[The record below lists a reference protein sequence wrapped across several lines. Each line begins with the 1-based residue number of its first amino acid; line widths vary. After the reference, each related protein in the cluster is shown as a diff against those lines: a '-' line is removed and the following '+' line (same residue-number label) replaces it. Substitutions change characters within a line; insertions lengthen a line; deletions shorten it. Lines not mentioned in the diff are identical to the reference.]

1 MSDKMV
7 YFPLFVDLNEKQ
19 ILVFGG
25 GKIATRRIISLLD
38 FGGTIRVVAPEC
50 TNEILELSTQK
61 LLTQEKRCYRQGEIQ
76 QPYMVIAATNNPNI
90 NHQIYYEGKQ
100 KGILVNIVSDQKKS
114 DFFFPGLAMEDS
126 IVIGVTASGTDH
138 KKAKRITEQI
148 KEILKGE
155 K

>member
-1 MSDKMV
+1 M
-7 YFPLFVDLNEKQ
+7 
-19 ILVFGG
+19 
-25 GKIATRRIISLLD
+25 RRCGFAD
-38 FGGTIRVVAPEC
+38 AEAGAEFRAE
-50 TNEILELSTQK
+50 
-61 LLTQEKRCYRQGEIQ
+61 
-76 QPYMVIAATNNPNI
+76 
-90 NHQIYYEGKQ
+90 
-100 KGILVNIVSDQKKS
+100 S